1 VAVAFDK
8 ITRSHNTTNTSGS
21 EASFSFT
28 HTPVGTAKGILVFTY
43 CLQDDPEYATA
54 VTWGGQSLTAV
65 PGGSAVDTVTEK
77 GRCTAW
83 FLGNAATIAARSGD
97 SVVVTRTNNAFQMVA
112 VAITV
117 TATADTAATGVI
129 LLQEDGSLAEQS
141 VDDGSPGTNSVRF
154 AAGHWGGSPALVGAN
169 STSLVGQLIDGT
181 HSYTAVRETT
191 AGQGARSVGYTDATT
206 EDRAFVHLAIKE
218 AGTPAVATPATVA
231 AIAALPAPTIIATI
245 PNVTVSPA
253 KVSAVASLPAVNV
266 LTIVPGPPVV
276 VVSIGRLVGWIL
288 GESLLGTDTFLA
300 TYEYEELTSRVTD
313 FSIRRG
319 RQHELDRIETGT
331 ASGTMINQDGE
342 LTPSNTSS
350 ALYPDIRP
358 MAPIK
363 IQAISST
370 VTYDLFT
377 GFVESWVPSWEGAH
391 RQGMDFVKFA
401 AADGMKVLN
410 LATVTTTRGVETT
423 GARIEALL
431 NAINWPADLMD
442 IEIGQSNVQAV
453 TLTDANV
460 LSHIQEVAASE
471 SGQFFIATDGTA
483 TFFDRFHATLLDDVN
498 DVWGDTG
505 TEKRYASVTPSY
517 DDQTIWNR
525 VVVTANALADQ
536 VAEDIASQSEFSGP
550 IGARPR
556 TLSISTLLT
565 STADMLER
573 AEFLVAKYAVPRQ
586 RIAALAIDQG
596 SLDDAQWPR
605 ILNKDLHDRVL
616 VRKRPAG
623 DMIEQPSFIE
633 GIAITDDAGHWRIT
647 WNLSSTA
654 LQQGQWEL
662 GVVGKSELGVTTS
675 LVGI

>member
-1 VAVAFDK
+1 VAISFIGSVEGGATEGGDVTLDLTTISGLAQNDLVIVAYGIGDADNVDENMAMVTAGYTEVADLFSDDVNDTNLGVFYKFMGASPDTSAVVDGLGGIDAAVVAIAMVFRGVNTGTPMDVAATTSTVIDTMHPNPPSIDWSTAGTWIVIAGASAHQATGTSYTFPTGYTTNAADLLSVDTTK
-8 ITRSHNTTNTSGS
+8 ITVGMGYRTNP
-21 EASFSFT
+21 A
-28 HTPVGTAKGILVFTY
+28 
-43 CLQDDPEYATA
+43 DPEDPGVMTLAGSDNTAYSAAA
-54 VTWGGQSLTAV
+54 VT
-65 PGGSAVDTVTEK
+65 
-77 GRCTAW
+77 
-83 FLGNAATIAARSGD
+83 
-97 SVVVTRTNNAFQMVA
+97 M
-112 VAITV
+112 
-117 TATADTAATGVI
+117 
-129 LLQEDGSLAEQS
+129 
-141 VDDGSPGTNSVRF
+141 
-154 AAGHWGGSPALVGAN
+154 AL
-169 STSLVGQLIDGT
+169 
-181 HSYTAVRETT
+181 
-191 AGQGARSVGYTDATT
+191 
-206 EDRAFVHLAIKE
+206 KE
-218 AGTPAVATPATVA
+218 AGTPAVATP
-231 AIAALPAPTIIATI
+231 PAPTIIATV
-245 PNVTVSPA
+245 PNAIVAPA
-253 KVSAVASLPAVNV
+253 KVSAVASVPAVDIFS
-266 LTIVPGPPVV
+266 TVPGPPVV

-391 RQGMDFVKFA
+391 RYGMDFVKFQ

-431 NAINWPADLMD
+431 TAINWPADLMN
-442 IEIGQSNVQAV
+442 IEIGQSNVQAAALV
-453 TLTDANV
+453 DANV

-483 TFFDRFHATLLDDVN
+483 TFFDRFHTTLLDDVN
-498 DVWGDTG
+498 DVWGDAG

-525 VVVTANALADQ
+525 VVVTANALTDQ
-536 VAEDIASQSEFSGP
+536 VAEDLTSQTDFSGP
-550 IGARPR
+550 IGNRPR
-556 TLSISTLLT
+556 TLSVSTLLT
-565 STADMLER
+565 TTADMLER
-573 AEFLVAKYAVPRQ
+573 AEFLVSKYAFPRQ
-586 RIAALAIDQG
+586 RIAALTIDQG
-596 SLDDAQWPR
+596 SLDDMQWQR

-623 DMIEQPSFIE
+623 DVISQPSFIE
-633 GIAITDDAGHWRIT
+633 GIAITDDAGHWRVT
-647 WNLSSTA
+647 WSLSSTA
-654 LQQGQWEL
+654 LQQGQWQL
-662 GVVGKSELGVTTS
+662 GTVGRSELGVTTS
-675 LVGI
+675 LVSS